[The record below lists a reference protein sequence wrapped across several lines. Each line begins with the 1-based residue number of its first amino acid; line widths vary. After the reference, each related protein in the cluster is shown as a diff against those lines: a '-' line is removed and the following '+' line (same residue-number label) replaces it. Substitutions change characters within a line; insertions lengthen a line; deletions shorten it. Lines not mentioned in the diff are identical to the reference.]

1 MEESTENSKL
11 FYLYNPI
18 PIIKQEA
25 SVVIQNILK
34 SKKITYT
41 FGEDVD
47 LNEMDT
53 VNRMRFRD
61 YINRIVKYKEV
72 RGHAIEGLMAGL
84 FDGVLNETKSGLWDY
99 QVRPGQVE
107 QKFVN
112 DMSENPSI
120 GSFTS
125 LITKLGGE
133 SVANIKNI
141 IENLGYTGTNLFL
154 VNDDELT
161 PYKTQILND
170 MLVDITCVTTKF
182 GNKLVS
188 YYLTKENAVELFSDA
203 NNIYNP
209 RKKGSNELR
218 VSLKTFVENGNMFEI
233 IIPKVNQKEY
243 EEYLLIT
250 QNKSQVSKI
259 FGPFA
264 NKIRPDVLNWII
276 ANKEEFKNAVNSLL

>member
-1 MEESTENSKL
+1 MKESTENSNL

-25 SVVIQNILK
+25 SEVIQNILK

-41 FGEDVD
+41 FGEDID
-47 LNEMDT
+47 LNEMDA

-61 YINRIVKYKEV
+61 YINRIIRYKEV

-84 FDGVLNETKSGLWDY
+84 FDGVLNESKSGLWDY
-99 QVRPGQVE
+99 QIRQGQVE

-125 LITKLGGE
+125 LLTKLGDSAISE
-133 SVANIKNI
+133 IKNI

-161 PYKTQILND
+161 QYKRQVLND
-170 MLVDITCVTTKF
+170 MLVDITCVTTRI
-182 GNKLVS
+182 GNKIVS

-233 IIPKVNQKEY
+233 VIPKVNPKEY
-243 EEYLLIT
+243 EEYLSVTEDKGRI
-250 QNKSQVSKI
+250 SKI
-259 FGPFA
+259 FGPFS

-276 ANKEEFKNAVNSLL
+276 SNKEEFKNAVNNIL